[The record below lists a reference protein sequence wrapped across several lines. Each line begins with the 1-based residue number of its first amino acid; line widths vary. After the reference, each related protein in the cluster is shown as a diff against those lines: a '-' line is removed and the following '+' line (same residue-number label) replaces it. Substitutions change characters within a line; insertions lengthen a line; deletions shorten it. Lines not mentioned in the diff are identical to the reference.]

1 MSYPKQQLLS
11 GFNNQNVMNDKEK
24 EMDDLLDFEGK
35 VALVTGGSRGLGRQM
50 SLALAKRG
58 ADVVVTSRKADACE
72 EVASEIEALGRRSL
86 AYGCH
91 VAKWDEVDG
100 LVETAYAKFGKVD
113 ILINNAGM
121 SPLYPKLTDVSED
134 LFDKV
139 IGVNLKGPFRLMAS
153 VGERMAAGSG
163 GSIINISSTAS
174 LNPSPNSEPYGAAKS
189 GLNALTRSFAFEYG
203 PSVRV
208 NCIVAGPFLTDI
220 SKAWDMPAFEANA
233 RQNLALKR
241 GGNPDEIVGAALY
254 FAGPGSTF
262 TTGTT
267 IRVDGGT
274 R

>member
-1 MSYPKQQLLS
+1 MT
-11 GFNNQNVMNDKEK
+11 DK
-24 EMDDLLDFEGK
+24 LLDFAGQ

-50 SLALAKRG
+50 ALALAERG
-58 ADVVVTSRKADACE
+58 ADVIITSRKADACE
-72 EVASEIEALGRRSL
+72 GVAAEIESLGRQAM

-91 VAKWDEVDG
+91 VGHWDEVDA
-100 LVETAYAKFGKVD
+100 LIEAAYERFGRVD

-121 SPLYPKLTDVSED
+121 SPLYSKLSDITEE

-153 VGERMAAGSG
+153 VGEKMAAGEG

-174 LNPSPNSEPYGAAKS
+174 LNPSPGSEPYGAAKS
-189 GLNALTRSFAFEYG
+189 GLNALTRSFAFAYG
-203 PSVRV
+203 PKVRV

-220 SKAWDMPAFEANA
+220 SKAWDMAAFEKNA
-233 RQNLALKR
+233 QANLALQR
-241 GGNPDEIVGAALY
+241 GGEPEEIVGAALY
-254 FAGPGSTF
+254 LASPTSAF

-274 R
+274 A